1 MASFAANNRLLG
13 ASTRI
18 ETAARI
24 VDPYFPPT
32 PLPQPSYAQIETP
45 GLARLAEGLSNVA
58 PQLMRAMQIE
68 TEEFRKEETL
78 AAVADRQQSMM
89 NYADAV
95 SSGEIPAGASPY
107 YVKAYQEEDGR
118 LAANRYKAWL
128 ELDSDWQA
136 FATRDFDDEELA
148 AAALSEFVGL
158 KRAEFLDMQGEVPD
172 SWIIGFR
179 SQSAGVENAL
189 ATDMIAARTEE
200 NERKFTTAV
209 ENRITQS
216 LLVGETPEEI
226 GASLTAISSESI
238 GQFGLD
244 GTEFNNLVTN
254 VVVANAQAAAVDGK
268 YDLARQHLAVL
279 QNIQTNEGPLAG
291 RFETMNQ
298 ASQAYTFIR
307 EREEAE
313 TRWEHYQEDRKYTER
328 TRPLIER
335 NLEIQSAIQEEN
347 FRQLEQRI
355 IDFDNQQVVE
365 ARRLEVGLLVA
376 NDPFSQEAL
385 DAIQRLRQLEVPG
398 ALALASEMHELMV
411 KSAEGLRNPD
421 FEPKDPE
428 LYRGLQRD
436 AISGTLSS
444 ETLNDAYLN
453 EQIDYRT
460 FLELQGLAGQ
470 STLQNN
476 RMDSYSPV
484 VGREWDRVEKS
495 LRTSLRQSDDIFA
508 GLDTFAPDGPDAIAV
523 EQVISRAR
531 QYYLARD
538 AELPFAE
545 MSELDIIRWADEVMA
560 LATGW
565 EDFMAIKNLSET
577 PFDPGVALEVTGD
590 TGDAG
595 GTGGTGDTNEVN
607 PYSRFSGAGGLDSE

>member
-32 PLPQPSYAQIETP
+32 PLTQPSYAQIETP

-58 PQLMRAMQIE
+58 PQLMRAMQVE

-118 LAANRYKAWL
+118 LSANRYKAWL

-244 GTEFNNLVTN
+244 GTEFNNLVTD
-254 VVVANAQAAAVDGK
+254 VVVANAQAAAVDGN

-298 ASQAYTFIR
+298 TSEAYTFIR

-313 TRWEHYQEDRKYTER
+313 IRWGHYQEDRDYKDR
-328 TRPLIER
+328 TQPIIER
-335 NLEIQSAIQEEN
+335 NLEIQNAIAEANLIN
-347 FRQLEQRI
+347 FN
-355 IDFDNQQVVE
+355 NQQDIQ

-398 ALALASEMHELMV
+398 ALALASEMQELMV

-421 FEPKDPE
+421 FEPKDPD

-444 ETLNDAYLN
+444 ETLNEAYLD

-460 FLELQGLAGQ
+460 FLEIQGLAGQ
-470 STLQNN
+470 SAIENN
-476 RMDSYSPV
+476 RMDSSPPV

-495 LRTSLRQSDDIFA
+495 LRTNLLQIDDPLA
-508 GLDTFAPDGPDAIAV
+508 VYASFAPDGPDAIAV

-538 AELPFAE
+538 GELPFAE
-545 MSELDIIRWADEVMA
+545 MSELDVIRWADEVMA

-577 PFDPGVALEVTGD
+577 QLDAGVPLEVTGD
-590 TGDAG
+590 TGTP
-595 GTGGTGDTNEVN
+595 GTPGTPVTPNEVN

>member
-200 NERKFTTAV
+200 NERRFTEV
-209 ENRITQS
+209 QQDRMTQIM
-216 LLVGETPEEI
+216 LLDVPPEQRGEMLSAIGTEI
-226 GASLTAISSESI
+226 I
-238 GQFGLD
+238 GQFGID
-244 GTEFNNLVTN
+244 GTEFNNLVTDVVIAN
-254 VVVANAQAAAVDGK
+254 VDAATTSLNF
-268 YDLARQHLAVL
+268 DLARDYLDVL
-279 QNIQTNEGPLAG
+279 QNIETNEGPLAG
-291 RFETMNQ
+291 RFETMN
-298 ASQAYTFIR
+298 AITGARNRIIET
-307 EREEAE
+307 EREDLRHEEWLRQVDRAKE
-313 TRWEHYQEDRKYTER
+313 LEPIRDELLSWHHEKEQWHYLNTWPDQKKDFHNERHLKAQRELIDSSMGAHGPYAPQTTMLMRELLESDAPGAQRLWVELTELQESIQVSMWQPNINMD
-328 TRPLIER
+328 IER
-335 NLEIQSAIQEEN
+335 LQELSNGVALGEVSMSDLQDALRNNEIDFNTFYILETNLEKVMDAERRESALPTFVSSDWRDVEDVIKRNLGGQQDLLGGWMFAADSEAGIQNMVMTAKLRWLGGPPGRDLSGLSMSES
-347 FRQLEQRI
+347 LEW
-355 IDFDNQQVVE
+355 
-365 ARRLEVGLLVA
+365 A
-376 NDPFSQEAL
+376 NKVLNDL
-385 DAIQRLRQLEVPG
+385 
-398 ALALASEMHELMV
+398 LASERY
-411 KSAEGLRNPD
+411 KA
-421 FEPKDPE
+421 FKDS
-428 LYRGLQRD
+428 LGV
-436 AISGTLSS
+436 LS
-444 ETLNDAYLN
+444 
-453 EQIDYRT
+453 
-460 FLELQGLAGQ
+460 
-470 STLQNN
+470 
-476 RMDSYSPV
+476 
-484 VGREWDRVEKS
+484 
-495 LRTSLRQSDDIFA
+495 
-508 GLDTFAPDGPDAIAV
+508 
-523 EQVISRAR
+523 
-531 QYYLARD
+531 
-538 AELPFAE
+538 
-545 MSELDIIRWADEVMA
+545 
-560 LATGW
+560 
-565 EDFMAIKNLSET
+565 
-577 PFDPGVALEVTGD
+577 PGVTA
-590 TGDAG
+590 GDAG
-595 GTGGTGDTNEVN
+595 DAGD
-607 PYSRFSGAGGLDSE
+607 